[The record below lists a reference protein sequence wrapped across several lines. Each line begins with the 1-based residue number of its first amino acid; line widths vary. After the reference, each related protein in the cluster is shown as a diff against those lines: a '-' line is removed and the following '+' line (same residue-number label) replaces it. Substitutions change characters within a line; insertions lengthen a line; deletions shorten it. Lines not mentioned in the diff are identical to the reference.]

1 MSTFAQLKGYPFFR
15 EPHNWFYPFDR
26 MHSSIIH
33 QVGLNQSGESSVLS
47 IILQSGFFCN
57 SDKYSFC
64 FTIAQ
69 LPQGQR
75 DMMLSQMTP
84 QDQSDFMEEKNNASL
99 KQFADGL
106 MLSVTSTF
114 TIYTVSSNLA
124 NADLSF
130 IISSRKRLHCTAIRY

>member
-1 MSTFAQLKGYPFFR
+1 
-15 EPHNWFYPFDR
+15 

-99 KQFADGL
+99 KQFAERPD
-106 MLSVTSTF
+106 VTSNQY
-114 TIYTVSSNLA
+114 IH
-124 NADLSF
+124 D
-130 IISSRKRLHCTAIRY
+130 

>member
-33 QVGLNQSGESSVLS
+33 QVGLNQTSESSVLS

-84 QDQSDFMEEKNNASL
+84 QDQSDFMEEKNSASL
-99 KQFADGL
+99 KQYAERPDVI
-106 MLSVTSTF
+106 SNQY
-114 TIYTVSSNLA
+114 IHDYIVSSNSA
-124 NADLSF
+124 NVEMSSTT
-130 IISSRKRLHCTAIRY
+130 SSRKRLLCTVILC